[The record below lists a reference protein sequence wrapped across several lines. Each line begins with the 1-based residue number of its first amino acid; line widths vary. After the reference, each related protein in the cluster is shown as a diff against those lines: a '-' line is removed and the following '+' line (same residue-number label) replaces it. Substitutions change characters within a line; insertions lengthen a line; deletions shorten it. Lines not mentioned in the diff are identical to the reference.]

1 MKSSLRAF
9 VRLVFA
15 LVSLIA
21 MAVQTQSAIEK
32 GDAAVRLQQLRTEIA
47 RHDELYFKKA
57 APEITDAEYDALKR
71 ELRELEARHPEFA
84 NAGATVAALGDDR
97 SGGFPTHRHH
107 APMRGLSKS
116 HSDADLRR
124 FFERVARELG
134 SAEIDFVVEPKYDG
148 LAISLTYERG
158 RLVRAVTRGDG
169 NEGDV
174 VTENLISCAA
184 VPRELT
190 AADGATPWP
199 EFVEVRGE
207 VFMAQAEFERVNAE
221 RLAAGQE
228 TFAHPRNL
236 AVGTLKSSDAAE
248 RAGRRLTVV
257 CFGWG
262 AWEPANAAPASQRE
276 LIERLASW
284 GLPVPEWVRGA
295 HGPDA
300 AMREV
305 RVIDRARP
313 ALGFPI
319 DGAVVKI
326 DAVDLRQRLGEAD
339 GGPNWAIA
347 HKFEPERVH
356 TVLKAISL
364 QVGRTGAI
372 TPVAELEP
380 VLIGGTTVARATL
393 HNPREIARRDYR
405 VGDTVKLEKA
415 GEIVPALVG
424 VVAERRLPTAQPFEF
439 PRICPSCTTA
449 LVADGN
455 AGLRCPQRV
464 CPAQVKRRLEHFV
477 SGAALNLRGFGPAVV
492 EALVEQGGMRD
503 VDGLY
508 RLTQAQ
514 ILAAVGGRR
523 KVAEKLA
530 AEIERS
536 RSAELW
542 RFIHGLS
549 LPETGAS
556 NAKKLAKHCGTL
568 LVLRDADI
576 SQLRAS
582 GLTTAAA
589 TELASELKR
598 PEVRNA
604 ITRLHEALTRDD
616 GRG

>member
-1 MKSSLRAF
+1 MKTTLSRFLRA
-9 VRLVFA
+9 LLCA
-15 LVSLIA
+15 LCFGAL
-21 MAVQTQSAIEK
+21 SARAA
-32 GDAAVRLQQLRTEIA
+32 DAPTSDQAAVRLQQLRVEIA

-84 NAGATVAALGDDR
+84 NAGATAAALGDDR
-97 SGGFPTHRHH
+97 SGGFPTYRHRV
-107 APMRGLSKS
+107 PMRGLTKS

-134 SAEIDFVVEPKYDG
+134 SAEVDFVVEPKYDG

-174 VTENLISCAA
+174 VTENLLSCAA

-190 AADGATPWP
+190 VTDGAARWP
-199 EFVEVRGE
+199 ELVEVRGE

-276 LIERLASW
+276 LLERLASW

-295 HGPDA
+295 HGPEA

-405 VGDTVKLEKA
+405 IGDTVKLEKA
-415 GEIVPALVG
+415 GEIVPALAG
-424 VVAERRLPTAQPFEF
+424 VVIERRPPTAQPFEF
-439 PRICPSCTTA
+439 PRVCPSCTTA
-449 LVADGN
+449 LVADGS
-455 AGLRCPQRV
+455 AGLRCPQRA

-477 SGAALNLRGFGPAVV
+477 SAAALNLRGFGPAVV
-492 EALVEQGGMRD
+492 EALVEQGSVSE

-508 RLTQAQ
+508 RVTSAQ
-514 ILAAVGGRR
+514 LLAAVGGRR

-568 LVLRDADI
+568 LALRDADV

-582 GLTTAAA
+582 GLTATAAA
-589 TELASELKR
+589 ELASELKR
-598 PEVRNA
+598 PEVRDA
-604 ITRLHEALTRDD
+604 ITRLHEALR
-616 GRG
+616 RN

>member
-1 MKSSLRAF
+1 MKLSLRAS
-9 VRLVFA
+9 VHLVLA
-15 LVSLIA
+15 TVCWVASTA
-21 MAVQTQSAIEK
+21 QAQNTSEK
-32 GDAAVRLQQLRTEIA
+32 GAAAVRLQQLRVEIA

-71 ELRELEARHPEFA
+71 ELRELEAQHPEFTT
-84 NAGATVAALGDDR
+84 AGTTAAVLGDDR
-97 SGGFPTHRHH
+97 SGGFPTYRHRV
-107 APMRGLSKS
+107 PMRGLAKS

-124 FFERVARELG
+124 FFERVSRELG
-134 SAEIDFVVEPKYDG
+134 STEIDFVVEPKYDG

-174 VTENLISCAA
+174 VTENLLSCAA
-184 VPRELT
+184 VPRALT
-190 AADGATPWP
+190 LADGATPWP
-199 EFVEVRGE
+199 AFVEVRGE

-221 RLAAGQE
+221 RRAAGQE
-228 TFAHPRNL
+228 PFAHPRNL

-248 RAGRRLTVV
+248 RVGRRLTVV

-262 AWEPANAAPASQRE
+262 GWEPEDSAPASQRE
-276 LIERLASW
+276 LLERLASW

-300 AMREV
+300 AVREV

-319 DGAVVKI
+319 DGAVVKV

-339 GGPNWAIA
+339 SGPNWAIA

-380 VLIGGTTVARATL
+380 VLIGGTSVARATL
-393 HNPREIARRDYR
+393 HNAREIARRDYR
-405 VGDTVKLEKA
+405 IGDTVKLEKA

-424 VVAERRLPTAQPFEF
+424 VVTERRPPEAQPFEF
-439 PRICPSCTTA
+439 PRVCPSCATA
-449 LVADGN
+449 LAADGST
-455 AGLRCPQRV
+455 AWRCPQRA

-492 EALVEQGGMRD
+492 EALVEQGGMSD

-508 RLTQAQ
+508 RVTPAQ
-514 ILAAVGGRR
+514 LLAAVGGRR
-523 KVAEKLA
+523 KVAEKLTV
-530 AEIERS
+530 EIERS

-556 NAKKLAKHCGTL
+556 NAKKLAQHCGTL
-568 LVLRDADI
+568 LVLRDADTA
-576 SQLRAS
+576 QLRAS
-582 GLTTAAA
+582 GLTATAAA
-589 TELASELKR
+589 ELASELKR
-598 PEVRNA
+598 PEVRDV
-604 ITRLHEALTRDD
+604 ITRLHEALARD
-616 GRG
+616 